1 MTLLAIRRTEY
12 ELLAAFGEF
21 VAYDRAT
28 GDVYALIKLPW
39 SSVPVPRLWGD
50 MDDASATAFLQHQGS
65 NVGARTIAAA
75 VNRLAK
81 RRPLPLPFHRSI
93 QVIEV
98 ESTRNA

>member
-12 ELLAAFGEF
+12 ELLEAFGDF

-28 GDVYALIKLPW
+28 GDVYAVAVLPW

-65 NVGARTIAAA
+65 NAGVRTVAAA

-81 RRPLPLPFHRSI
+81 RRMLAS
-93 QVIEV
+93 
-98 ESTRNA
+98 